1 LALLHGN
8 SDKAE
13 ELHIEALETMYDD
26 RESAVPAIV
35 KITL

>member
-1 LALLHGN
+1 MALLHGN

-35 KITL
+35 EIIL